1 MPVIQIVL
9 MCCMGALLAR
19 QVCMQS
25 CLQVCSAATNTFSAR
40 LPSFNVVG
48 RAARPGST
56 TPRTAC
62 LFHLR
67 SLFDLHQ
74 ARILC
79 RPQQS
84 GHLVASACQY
94 SSEVYQ
100 LARNAPDIQI
110 MCNDACAQAMTSLN
124 CIDFVLKA
132 VQYSHGSVDWLA
144 DGHGDQA
151 TKGVADACHCGNRT
165 RSVKFAP
172 HFAVLLLLQT
182 HPCVDFAFLAHH
194 FADSLRDALMELPA
208 RSMHRRFSLSCLPLT
223 SQSVP

>member
-1 MPVIQIVL
+1 

-25 CLQVCSAATNTFSAR
+25 CLQVCSASTSAFSAM
-40 LPSFNVVG
+40 LFSFNDVG

-62 LFHLR
+62 VFHLC

-74 ARILC
+74 ASLLC

-94 SSEVYQ
+94 SSEVNQ
-100 LARNAPDIQI
+100 PARNAHDIHPL
-110 MCNDACAQAMTSLN
+110 CSDACVQTVTS
-124 CIDFVLKA
+124 CISIDFVSKA
-132 VQYSHGSVDWLA
+132 VQYSHGFNDWLA
-144 DGHGDQA
+144 DSHGDQA

-165 RSVKFAP
+165 RSVKSAP
-172 HFAVLLLLQT
+172 HFAMLLLLQT
-182 HPCVDFAFLAHH
+182 HPCVA
-194 FADSLRDALMELPA
+194 
-208 RSMHRRFSLSCLPLT
+208 
-223 SQSVP
+223 

>member
-1 MPVIQIVL
+1 

-25 CLQVCSAATNTFSAR
+25 CLQVCSASTNRFSAR
-40 LPSFNVVG
+40 LPSLNVVG
-48 RAARPGST
+48 RASRPGST

-62 LFHLR
+62 VFHLC

-74 ARILC
+74 ASLLC

-100 LARNAPDIQI
+100 LARNAHDIQTL
-110 MCNDACAQAMTSLN
+110 CNDACVQTITSLIS
-124 CIDFVLKA
+124 IDFVLKA
-132 VQYSHGSVDWLA
+132 VQYSHGINDGLA
-144 DGHGDQA
+144 DSHGDQA

-172 HFAVLLLLQT
+172 QFAML
-182 HPCVDFAFLAHH
+182 
-194 FADSLRDALMELPA
+194 
-208 RSMHRRFSLSCLPLT
+208 LPL
-223 SQSVP
+223 